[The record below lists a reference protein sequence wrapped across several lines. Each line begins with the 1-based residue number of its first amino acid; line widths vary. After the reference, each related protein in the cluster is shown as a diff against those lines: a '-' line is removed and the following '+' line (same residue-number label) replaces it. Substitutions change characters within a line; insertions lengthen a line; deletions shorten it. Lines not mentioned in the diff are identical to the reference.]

1 MQPSVVPACVTQQMQ
16 HWYFYGYPMT
26 TSFLLSG
33 SLRYVAFVCVYTCYV
48 VHLKDEIIL
57 PQCDAYGGK
66 ICLFVAIGIAGKFG
80 DLAVSVET
88 AKFKSA
94 NIISPTM

>member
-1 MQPSVVPACVTQQMQ
+1 MCNATNATLVLLWIPNDN
-16 HWYFYGYPMT
+16 F
-26 TSFLLSG
+26 FLTFRFSK
-33 SLRYVAFVCVYTCYV
+33 VCRLCIMYTCYV